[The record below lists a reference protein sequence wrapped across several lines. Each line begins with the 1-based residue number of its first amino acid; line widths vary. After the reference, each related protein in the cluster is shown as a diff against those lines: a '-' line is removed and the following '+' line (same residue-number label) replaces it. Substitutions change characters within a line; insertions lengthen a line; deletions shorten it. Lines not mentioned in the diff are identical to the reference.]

1 MIPEGTATARVPGGN
16 AGPWPRVTSTMAGL
30 HTTLF
35 LPHPRPTV
43 FPFFAA
49 AENLQRITP
58 PWVDFR
64 IVTPLPIEM
73 RTGALIDY
81 RLKVHGVPISW
92 RTEITAW
99 EPDTFFVDTQLKGP
113 YSRWVHSHRFTTVPG
128 GTLVEDDVDFS
139 VPGGW
144 PIERL
149 FVRRDL
155 RAIFLHRQRAILEAF
170 SATADRPLE
179 VRFD

>member
-1 MIPEGTATARVPGGN
+1 
-16 AGPWPRVTSTMAGL
+16 MAGL

-35 LPHPRPTV
+35 LPHPRSTV

-73 RTGALIDY
+73 KQGALIDY
-81 RLKVHGVPISW
+81 RLKVHGVPVSW

-99 EPDTFFVDTQLKGP
+99 DPMTHFVDTQLKGP
-113 YSRWVHSHRFTTVPG
+113 YLRWVHSHRFTEVPG
-128 GTLVEDDVDFS
+128 GTLVEDDVEFS

-144 PIERL
+144 PVERL

-155 RAIFLHRQRAILEAF
+155 RAIFLHRQRAILDAF
-170 SATADRPLE
+170 SAAADLPLE
-179 VRFD
+179 VRFGD

>member
-1 MIPEGTATARVPGGN
+1 MI
-16 AGPWPRVTSTMAGL
+16 PRVTAAAGSPGRAGASNEAMSRL
-30 HTTLF
+30 HTSLF
-35 LPHPRPTV
+35 VPRPLVEV
-43 FPFFAA
+43 FAFFAA

-73 RTGALIDY
+73 RRGALIDY
-81 RLKVHGVPISW
+81 RLKVHGVPIGW

-99 EPDTFFVDTQLKGP
+99 EPPNHFVDTQVKGP
-113 YSRWVHSHRFTTVPG
+113 YLRWVHSHRFRAVPG
-128 GTLVEDDVDFS
+128 GTQVDDEVDFS
-139 VPGGW
+139 VLGGW

-155 RAIFLHRQRAILEAF
+155 RAIFLHRQRAILDAF
-170 SATADRPLE
+170 GVPTPDDLT
-179 VRFD
+179 VGFG

>member
-1 MIPEGTATARVPGGN
+1 
-16 AGPWPRVTSTMAGL
+16 MAEL
-30 HTTLF
+30 HASL
-35 LPHPRPTV
+35 LVPRPLDDV
-43 FPFFAA
+43 FAFFAA

-64 IVTPLPIEM
+64 ILTPLPIEM
-73 RTGALIDY
+73 RPGALIDY
-81 RLKVHGVPISW
+81 RLKVHGIPIRW

-99 EPDTFFVDTQLKGP
+99 DPPHRFVDTQLSGP
-113 YSRWVHSHRFTTVPG
+113 YRRWVHTHRFRAVPG
-128 GTLVEDDVDFS
+128 GTHVEDDVVFS

-155 RAIFLHRQRAILEAF
+155 TAIFTHRQRAILDAF
-170 SATADRPLE
+170 GAAQPPVLDL
-179 VRFD
+179 RFA

>member
-1 MIPEGTATARVPGGN
+1 MPALQ
-16 AGPWPRVTSTMAGL
+16 TS
-30 HTTLF
+30 LF
-35 LPHPRPTV
+35 VPRPRADV
-43 FPFFAA
+43 FQFFSA

-73 RTGALIDY
+73 RPGARIDY
-81 RLKVHGVPISW
+81 RLRVHGVPVTW
-92 RTEITAW
+92 RTEIAVW
-99 EPDTFFVDTQLKGP
+99 EPPVRFVDTQLAGP
-113 YSRWVHSHRFTTVPG
+113 YRRWIHSHRFREVPG
-128 GTLVEDDVDFS
+128 GTLVDDDVDFA

-155 RAIFLHRQRAILEAF
+155 RAIFLHRQRAILDAF
-170 SATADRPLE
+170 GATAGEPLA
-179 VRFD
+179 VRFG

>member
-1 MIPEGTATARVPGGN
+1 
-16 AGPWPRVTSTMAGL
+16 MAGL

-35 LPHPRPTV
+35 LPHPRSVV

-73 RTGALIDY
+73 HRGTLIDY
-81 RLKVHGVPISW
+81 RLKVHGVPIAW

-99 EPDTFFVDTQLKGP
+99 EPDGFFVDTQLKGP
-113 YSRWVHSHRFTTVPG
+113 YRRWVHAHRFTDVPG
-128 GTLVEDDVDFS
+128 GTLVQDDVEFS

-170 SATADRPLE
+170 SATADLPLE

>member
-1 MIPEGTATARVPGGN
+1 MSR
-16 AGPWPRVTSTMAGL
+16 L
-30 HTTLF
+30 HTSL
-35 LPHPRPTV
+35 LVPRPRAEV
-43 FPFFAA
+43 FSFFAA

-64 IVTPLPIEM
+64 IVTPLPIAM
-73 RTGALIDY
+73 RVGALIDY
-81 RLKVHGVPISW
+81 RLKVHGVPIGW

-99 EPDTFFVDTQLKGP
+99 DPPHHFVDTQLSGP
-113 YSRWVHSHRFTTVPG
+113 YLRWVHSHRFRDVPD
-128 GTLVEDDVDFS
+128 GTLVDDEVDFS
-139 VPGGW
+139 VFGGW

-170 SATADRPLE
+170 GVPIPGDLD
-179 VRFD
+179 VRFA